1 MPKPISPEY
10 REAMNRL
17 MGAIDAHFNPG
28 LRCGGKRTTGI
39 VMLVF
44 PFGETDEKR
53 CSYISNGMDRKDMAV
68 LFREMAARFEGQ
80 PRMSGRA

>member
-1 MPKPISPEY
+1 MHKPIQAKFH
-10 REAMNRL
+10 EALNSL
-17 MGAIDAHFNPG
+17 MASIDKQFNPA
-28 LRCGGKRTTGI
+28 GGPRETGI

-53 CSYISNGMDRKDMAV
+53 CNYISNGMDRKDMAV

-80 PRMSGRA
+80 PHITGHG